1 MSDSLTYAF
10 LGALGILAVAM
21 LVVIGWKRDLL
32 KNHARMRG
40 FGIFLAILL
49 AVFGSLFLAMAG
61 PEIGVPFAAALYVV
75 AGIILVLSLLQQ
87 GLLANRRVMERKR
100 RRAAMVL
107 GLIMI
112 AVGVVI
118 MNTYARPGD
127 ALGFIAMVIGGMGL
141 LVAWI
146 ALVSF
151 SDREPHI
158 EGMQG
163 R

>member
-1 MSDSLTYAF
+1 MSDGLTSAF
-10 LGALGILAVAM
+10 LSALGILAVAM

-32 KNHARMRG
+32 RNAARMRG
-40 FGIFLAILL
+40 FGLFLAILL
-49 AVFGSLFLAMAG
+49 AVFGSLFLAMVG
-61 PEIGVPFAAALYVV
+61 PEIGASIAAALYVV
-75 AGIILVLSLLQQ
+75 AGIILVLSLVEK
-87 GLLANRRVMERKR
+87 GLLANRQAVGRRR
-100 RRAAMVL
+100 RRATMVL

-112 AVGVVI
+112 AVGVI
-118 MNTYARPGD
+118 FKAYTTPGD
-127 ALGFIAMVIGGMGL
+127 ALAFIPLAISGVGL

-151 SDREPHI
+151 SDREPHT